1 MDAIHTERFDIS
13 YMDGPPILV
22 GGSSGAALARAVRTI
37 EAGGWRVADRMD
49 LRSASE
55 RIDRQVAA
63 TAVWI
68 ELDRD
73 CGEAM
78 DRVLDCVARNAGDGR
93 FAAVVSSTAA
103 LIDPVSA
110 RTGNGAIELIVDAD
124 DAERTAAL
132 AVAAARLG
140 MGERLAD
147 IASDQNA
154 ERLRQLSDEVSRI
167 ASTLARLSSGPGVPG
182 RRIEPL
188 PKGDVPE
195 ISAEAVQTVIR
206 ARRLRT
212 RYFPEHLFADPA
224 WDMLLDL
231 LQAEIA
237 QLRVPVSSLC
247 IAAAVPATTALRWLK
262 SMVQE
267 GLFVRRADP
276 HDGRRVFVEL
286 APETSRALRRYFADV
301 GSSPAVI

>member
-1 MDAIHTERFDIS
+1 MDAIHTERFDVS
-13 YMDGPPILV
+13 YTDGPPILV
-22 GGSSGAALARAVRTI
+22 GASSDVALARALRTI
-37 EAGGWRVADRMD
+37 EAAGWRVADRMD
-49 LRSASE
+49 LKSASE
-55 RIDRQVAA
+55 RIDRQIAA

-73 CGEAM
+73 CGESM
-78 DRVLDCVARNAGDGR
+78 DQVLDCVARNACDGR

-110 RTGNGAIELIVDAD
+110 RVDNGAIELIVDPD

-132 AVAAARLG
+132 AVAAASLG
-140 MGERLAD
+140 VGERLAD
-147 IASDQNA
+147 IAADQNA

-167 ASTLARLSSGPGVPG
+167 ASTLARLSAGPRPATG
-182 RRIEPL
+182 RRTERL
-188 PKGDVPE
+188 PEGEVPDVP
-195 ISAEAVQTVIR
+195 AETVQAVIR

-267 GLFVRRADP
+267 GLFIRRADP

-286 APETSRALRRYFADV
+286 APDTSHALRRYFADV
-301 GSSPAVI
+301 VSPAVV